1 MTKILVSVLAIAF
14 FHTVV
19 VAGPLHIAVKDGDV
33 DQVKTL
39 LSEGEDANKRDR
51 SLGWPLHQA
60 ALNDNIE
67 ITEMLIAAGADVKA
81 VHKIFGTPLHAAA
94 LKGNFSVA
102 ASLLKN
108 GADPNSRYN
117 YGLTPLH
124 LAAEKGHA
132 NMIELLVVIGS
143 DIDASTTK
151 LDPLWAD
158 YTATQMA
165 GREGHFDIVALL
177 QSLQASGAPDQPIS
191 TLLAIA
197 DIEAGRVAFGNLVT
211 PGNPNCSGG
220 HSFIE
225 TGQKLNG
232 PNLIEIV
239 GRPKASAADFEY
251 SEALKRLGGV
261 WTTSELNAFI
271 AGAIQYAPGSKMEI
285 WGIADPVKR
294 ANIIAYLQSL
304 SD

>member
-1 MTKILVSVLAIAF
+1 MTKFLVSFFAF
-14 FHTVV
+14 AVFHTAL
-19 VAGPLHIAVKDGDV
+19 VAGPLHIAVKDDDV
-33 DQVKTL
+33 DQVKIL
-39 LSEGEDANKRDR
+39 LADGEDANKRDR

-67 ITEMLIAAGADVKA
+67 IAEILIAAGADINV
-81 VHKIFGTPLHAAA
+81 VHKVFGTPLHAAT

-102 ASLLKN
+102 ASLLEN
-108 GADPNSRYN
+108 GADPNSSYG

-132 NMIELLVVIGS
+132 DVIELLVVNGS

-151 LDPLWAD
+151 MDPLWAD
-158 YTATQMA
+158 YTAIQMA

-177 QSLQASGAPDQPIS
+177 QWLQTSGAPDQPIS
-191 TLLAIA
+191 ALLAVA
-197 DIEAGRVAFGNLVT
+197 DIEAGRVAFESTVT
-211 PGNPNCSGG
+211 PGNPSCAGC

-225 TGQKLNG
+225 NG
-232 PNLIEIV
+232 PKLAGPDLIEIV
-239 GRPKASAADFEY
+239 GRPKASAAGWEY

-261 WTTSELNAFI
+261 WTTAELNAFI

-285 WGIADPVKR
+285 WGITDPIKR
-294 ANIIAYLQSL
+294 TNIIAYLQSL

>member
-1 MTKILVSVLAIAF
+1 MTKILVCFFAFTF
-14 FHTVV
+14 FHTAAF
-19 VAGPLHIAVKDGDV
+19 AGPLHIAVKDKDV

-39 LSEGEDANKRDR
+39 LSDGEDANKRDR
-51 SLGWPLHQA
+51 TLGWPLHQA

-67 ITEMLIAAGADVKA
+67 IAEMLIAAGGDVNA

-117 YGLTPLH
+117 DDLTPLH

-132 NMIELLVVIGS
+132 DVVELLVVNGS
-143 DIDASTTK
+143 DIDASTSK
-151 LDPLWAD
+151 QDPLWAD
-158 YTATQMA
+158 YTAMQMA

-191 TLLAIA
+191 TLLAVA
-197 DIEAGRVAFGNLVT
+197 DIEAGRAEFEKLVT
-211 PGNPNCSGG
+211 PGKPSCAGC
-220 HSFIE
+220 HSLIE
-225 TGQKLNG
+225 TGSKLPG
-232 PNLIEIV
+232 PNLIKIV
-239 GRPKASAADFEY
+239 GRPKASAAGFEY
-251 SEALKRLGGV
+251 SQALKRLGGV
-261 WTTSELNAFI
+261 WTTAELNAFI
-271 AGAIQYAPGSKMEI
+271 AGAIQYAPGTKMEI
-285 WGIADPVKR
+285 WGIADPEKR
-294 ANIIAYLQSL
+294 VNIIAYLQSL